1 MSFLA
6 LVSCRRL
13 LLPCVAKHT
22 KCPQLL
28 AQLGLRASRVAVLAA
43 TDDFIEH
50 RLMGM
55 RSDTVTRQLYCM
67 RGDAT
72 MQPPANV
79 HHRLVPTSVKP
90 PSFRDA
96 QAEYRRCID
105 AVR

>member
-1 MSFLA
+1 M
-6 LVSCRRL
+6 
-13 LLPCVAKHT
+13 
-22 KCPQLL
+22 
-28 AQLGLRASRVAVLAA
+28 LAA

-79 HHRLVPTSVKP
+79 HHRLVPTAVKP

-105 AVR
+105 AVRPALFVRVRRVGMMAYSCHLDVAKCSYFSP